1 MTHPECPEAKGIYVF
16 YTLEGML
23 HLLPGKETG
32 GKQMKENFVMRTFS
46 VLLAILLV
54 SMGVVSV
61 VSAEKTSPRMMS
73 DWEKEHT
80 ILTEHTTDYYL
91 EKDVL
96 HVQETYSSPELKS
109 RFDTDQLVKTRTYQ
123 IESETA
129 EKIGFVEG
137 QHYTTTELSEEI
149 FTSADDPPVVMR
161 AYDYPQWIYEKIGD
175 TYHQLDEPINIAWES
190 NNLNTVKS
198 EMLNEG
204 WWDAIVEYVYY
215 IYDNGWIEDDG
226 VASDPIRLFGGWHIR
241 LWQMSDGDVVGA
253 AHHDSAVPHHADGFE
268 NAEEYIAAFYDQ
280 PDDDLWHVYEDY
292 YALNNYL
299 ASPYNNGMC
308 TQIYY
313 W

>member
-1 MTHPECPEAKGIYVF
+1 MNRKI
-16 YTLEGML
+16 GMRAL
-23 HLLPGKETG
+23 
-32 GKQMKENFVMRTFS
+32 S
-46 VLLAILLV
+46 VLLAVLLV
-54 SMGVVSV
+54 SVGAVSV

-73 DWEKEHT
+73 EWEKEHT

-123 IESETA
+123 IESEPA
-129 EKIGFVEG
+129 EKIGLVEG

-204 WWDAIVEYVYY
+204 WWDIIAEDVYY
-215 IYDNGWIEDDG
+215 IYDNGWREDDG

>member
-1 MTHPECPEAKGIYVF
+1 
-16 YTLEGML
+16 
-23 HLLPGKETG
+23 
-32 GKQMKENFVMRTFS
+32 MKEKIGMRALS
-46 VLLAILLV
+46 LCLAVLLV
-54 SMGVVSV
+54 SVGVVSV
-61 VSAEKTSPRMMS
+61 VSAEKTSPRMVS

-96 HVQETYSSPELKS
+96 RVQETYSSPELKS

-204 WWDAIVEYVYY
+204 WWDAIAEYVYY
-215 IYDNGWIEDDG
+215 IYDNGWREDDG

>member
-1 MTHPECPEAKGIYVF
+1 
-16 YTLEGML
+16 
-23 HLLPGKETG
+23 
-32 GKQMKENFVMRTFS
+32 MKEKIGMRALS
-46 VLLAILLV
+46 LCLAVLLV
-54 SMGVVSV
+54 SVGVVSV
-61 VSAEKTSPRMMS
+61 VSAEKTSPRMVS

-96 HVQETYSSPELKS
+96 RVQETYSSPELKS

-204 WWDAIVEYVYY
+204 WWDAIAEYVYY
-215 IYDNGWIEDDG
+215 LYDNGWREDDG